1 MKLYK
6 LLTLALTVL
15 TVVAFASVTTFAQE
29 EGQDA
34 AMLCAAA
41 ATNMSLIPIA
51 VASLVIPSAVIAV
64 RRRRRPK
71 K

>member
-6 LLTLALTVL
+6 LLTLALAILTVL
-15 TVVAFASVTTFAQE
+15 AFAAITTFAME
-29 EGQDA
+29 EEA
-34 AMLCAAA
+34 ALCAAA
-41 ATNMSLIPIA
+41 ANMSIIPIA

-64 RRRRRPK
+64 RRSRRPK

>member
-15 TVVAFASVTTFAQE
+15 AAFAFASITTFAQTE
-29 EGQDA
+29 EEA

-41 ATNMSLIPIA
+41 NMSWIPIA
-51 VASLVIPSAVIAV
+51 VASLVIPSAVIAI
-64 RRRRRPK
+64 RRSRRPK

>member
-15 TVVAFASVTTFAQE
+15 AAFAFASITTFAQTE
-29 EGQDA
+29 EDA
-34 AMLCAAA
+34 AMLCAASA
-41 ATNMSLIPIA
+41 ANMSLIPIA
-51 VASLVIPSAVIAV
+51 VASLVIPSAVIAI
-64 RRRRRPK
+64 RRSRRPK